1 MIAAIVSCIRHLSL
15 PLSITMPKHA
25 DSTPQLPA
33 SSVGP
38 TTSRATEPAPKR
50 RGRPAEGTESAFLD
64 AAEQMFGERGYEGAS
79 VRAIAELAGANLG
92 ALHYY
97 WGSKEALLQA
107 ACERRL
113 RPVSEE
119 RLRRFD
125 ACLLQ
130 AQGGA
135 PDVRGLL
142 AAFIEPALLHEGE
155 SEAERLRVGGLL
167 ACLYNSGAPE
177 VQRIRSAMADE
188 TSMRFVRLLRQACPG
203 LDDAAF
209 YWRLPAVFGT
219 LQYAMHGTERIRL
232 LSHGRFDGAD
242 LKRGVAEFIEG
253 LAALLAAP
261 SSGSED
267 SSNRARRARPKSP
280 SAPPAD

>member
-1 MIAAIVSCIRHLSL
+1 MSRGNASGGEGLGMIGA
-15 PLSITMPKHA
+15 
-25 DSTPQLPA
+25 PA
-33 SSVGP
+33 SNPRPSPSSSVP
-38 TTSRATEPAPKR
+38 MPADTVSPVSPKR

-64 AAEQMFGERGYEGAS
+64 AAEQMFGDRGYDAAS

-125 ACLLQ
+125 ECLLR
-130 AQGGA
+130 AAGGT
-135 PDVRGLL
+135 PDVRALL

-155 SEAERLRVGGLL
+155 SESERLRVGRLL
-167 ACLYNSGAPE
+167 TCLYNSGSPE
-177 VQRIRSAMADE
+177 VQRIRASIADE
-188 TSMRFVRLLRQACPG
+188 TSMRFVRLLRQACPQ
-203 LDDAAF
+203 LDDASF
-209 YWRLPAVFGT
+209 FWRLPAVFGT

-232 LSHGRFDGAD
+232 LSHGRFDSSD
-242 LKRGVAEFIEG
+242 LRRGVAEFIEG
-253 LAALLAAP
+253 LVALLAAP
-261 SSGSED
+261 PAGVVSPPPVLKKAP
-267 SSNRARRARPKSP
+267 AR
-280 SAPPAD
+280 